1 MGTDNLGTDIERG
14 ARVRAL
20 PASLAGIGAAV
31 LLTATLVVA
40 PASAQPTT
48 VAGLL
53 AHYYDLSAEAELVNE
68 ELLVVQEQL
77 AAHKKASV
85 AAVSAAD
92 QAKAGADALRDKAT
106 AAQDLDR
113 VANAL
118 SSRRDLD
125 GLTALATSTSPDDL
139 VGKLEAATLAAHL
152 TGGPRRGDAALEAA
166 EDAEEKAVAA
176 ESKAQALESKV
187 EATAA
192 DVRQRRAALDTQ
204 ITQVRA
210 ALDNL
215 TPDQRS
221 LLNGIEDYSGEVVI
235 PSGDAGTALEFAL
248 AQMGKPYL
256 WGAVGPGSYDC
267 SGLMQTAY
275 RTAGITLPRVSRQ
288 QAQVGMR
295 VDRANVKAGDLIFYY
310 EPVHHVAMAIDNVRA
325 VHAPSFGENVKIGG
339 IDNIGPITVIR
350 RVIG

>member
-1 MGTDNLGTDIERG
+1 M
-14 ARVRAL
+14 RAL

-31 LLTATLVVA
+31 LLTATLVVS

-77 AAHKKASV
+77 TAHKQASAAAVRAADEAKAS
-85 AAVSAAD
+85 
-92 QAKAGADALRDKAT
+92 ADALRDKAT
-106 AAQDLDR
+106 TAQDLDR
-113 VANAL
+113 VADAL

-152 TGGPRRGDAALEAA
+152 TSGPRQGDAALEAA

-176 ESKAQALESKV
+176 ESTAQALETKV
-187 EATAA
+187 AATAT
-192 DVRQRRAALDTQ
+192 DVRKRRSALDSQ

-215 TPDQRS
+215 TPEQRS
-221 LLNGIEDYSGEVVI
+221 LLDGIEDYSGDVVI
-235 PSGDAGTALEFAL
+235 PGGDAGAVLEFAI

-256 WGAVGPGSYDC
+256 WGAVGPSSYDC
-267 SGLMQTAY
+267 SGLVQTAY
-275 RTAGITLPRVSRQ
+275 RVAGVGMPRVSRQ
-288 QAQVGMR
+288 QAQVGQR
-295 VDRANVKAGDLIFYY
+295 VARSDVRAGDLIFYY
-310 EPVHHVAMAIDNVRA
+310 EPVHHVAIAVDGVRA

-339 IDNIGPITVIR
+339 IDSIGPITVIR